1 MSALIEGLL
10 AEVADKADDETIPVR
25 VADLKLVCAQ
35 ATARA
40 QMIVIYEEMLKLAA
54 ESLTT
59 GKTNL
64 DLAQVILRAI
74 AAR

>member
-1 MSALIEGLL
+1 MSALIEGML
-10 AEVADKADDETIPVR
+10 AQVAEKADDDTVPIR
-25 VADLKLVCAQ
+25 VSDLKLVCSQ
-35 ATARA
+35 ASARA
-40 QMIVIYEEMLKLAA
+40 QMIVIYEEMLKLSA

-64 DLAQVILRAI
+64 DLAQVIIRAI

>member
-1 MSALIEGLL
+1 MSVLIEGLL
-10 AEVADKADDETIPVR
+10 AQVADKADDDTIQVR
-25 VADLKLVCAQ
+25 VVDLKVICSQ

-40 QMIVIYEEMLKLAA
+40 QMITIYEEILKLAA
-54 ESLTT
+54 ESMTT
-59 GKTNL
+59 GQPNL

>member
-10 AEVADKADDETIPVR
+10 VQVAEKAGDDTVQVR

-40 QMIVIYEEMLKLAA
+40 QMIAIYEEMLKLAA
-54 ESLTT
+54 ESMTT
-59 GKTNL
+59 GQPNP
-64 DLAQVILRAI
+64 DLVQVIIKAI
-74 AAR
+74 SAR